1 MGYSNFIR
9 CRIYIKIYIEKI
21 KMFVVPTILIT
32 TPLFDNDDC
41 NVPSITVTTD
51 SPDYHQ
57 QLNLR
62 TRDDQNQIGIQQDEQ
77 SSIFPQS
84 LFDAARSDDV
94 AQRESVEDFIA
105 SRLSSVTRRGDQC
118 QCEAL
123 TRSIED
129 SLECPVCRDRVSGE
143 VYQCHAGHVM
153 CVHCRSRLLTC
164 PVCRSLLTLPAI
176 RNRALE
182 RLAKML

>member
-1 MGYSNFIR
+1 MGDSNFIC
-9 CRIYIKIYIEKI
+9 CRIYLKIYIEKI

-41 NVPSITVTTD
+41 NVPSITVTSD
-51 SPDYHQ
+51 SPDDHQ

-62 TRDDQNQIGIQQDEQ
+62 TRVDQNQVGIQQDEQ

-105 SRLSSVTRRGDQC
+105 SRLSSATRREDQC
-118 QCEAL
+118 QCQERCTSV
-123 TRSIED
+123 TRVTS
-129 SLECPVCRDRVSGE
+129 CVST
-143 VYQCHAGHVM
+143 AGHDS
-153 CVHCRSRLLTC
+153 SRVQSIFVDS
-164 PVCRSLLTLPAI
+164 PSNQEPSAGASGQDAVKYQ
-176 RNRALE
+176 E
-182 RLAKML
+182 R

>member
-1 MGYSNFIR
+1 MGTPTLSVAESISKFTLV
-9 CRIYIKIYIEKI
+9 KI

-51 SPDYHQ
+51 SPDDHQ

-62 TRDDQNQIGIQQDEQ
+62 TRDDQNQVGIQQDEQ

-94 AQRESVEDFIA
+94 AQRE
-105 SRLSSVTRRGDQC
+105 
-118 QCEAL
+118 
-123 TRSIED
+123 SIED

-176 RNRALE
+176 RTRALE